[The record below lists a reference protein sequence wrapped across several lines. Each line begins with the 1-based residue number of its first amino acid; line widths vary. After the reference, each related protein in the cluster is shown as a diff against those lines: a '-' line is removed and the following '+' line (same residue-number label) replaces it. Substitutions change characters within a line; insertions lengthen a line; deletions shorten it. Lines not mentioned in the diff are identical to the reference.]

1 MGFGPRIA
9 SFWRN
14 LFHKPRVERDLD
26 AEVSSYCELLT
37 QEKIDAGMSPAEA
50 RRVALLD
57 LGGAEQVK
65 EQVREA
71 RAGAWLET
79 LGQDLRYS
87 LRQLRRNPGF
97 TAVAALSLALGI
109 GATTAVFTV
118 VDRDLFRT
126 LPYPQADRLVVWGV
140 VAPIEDK
147 EFMLGKP
154 YVQLRA
160 HTTPFDSYTSW
171 SPGVSNCDLTEQNP
185 VRLSCVRVEWNFL
198 ATFGVRPL
206 LGRDFTRDDDRPGSP
221 RVALITCGLWRG
233 RLGGSPDALG
243 KSMSLDGQPTKI
255 IGILSPDF
263 EMPTLARVDVLVPQV
278 LDEPAQLRAD
288 TGRVLRTFARLK
300 PGVSLPQAAA
310 ELQPLFQEFIA
321 SAPPQFRKEIH
332 LSVRPLRDFQISDV
346 RRALWLLFASGLA
359 VLLIACANV
368 AGLLLARAASRRQEL
383 AIRAALGAGRG
394 RMIRQCLVESLPLGV
409 MGGVVG
415 YGLAAALVRL
425 FVAIAPTGIPR
436 LDSARLDARVLL
448 FTLGL
453 SVGSV
458 VLFGLAPALQ
468 TPRGEA
474 LAGRHVVGF
483 GRHRFRQALVVTQ
496 VAVSFVL
503 LAGAS
508 LLLRSLWNLENA
520 PLGLHG
526 QGVLTAAINF
536 GQVFYPQ
543 AAQRL
548 AFFEELETRL
558 RRLPGVERLALSD
571 SIPPDGWEHASVYAW
586 FEVSGR
592 PRATEGTGGMVA
604 WRSVTPDYFPAL
616 QIPILR
622 GRGFEEQDRD
632 PGSRAVVLSKTLV
645 NRLFPGQDP
654 LGQRIRPRP
663 ESPWLTVVG
672 VAQDVKNAA
681 LDRPPDPEYY
691 VCRKHTPDD
700 ASSSSTLLIRS
711 SINPDVLAHWVR
723 GEISALNPT
732 LPINIDTMAR
742 RVDSMAA
749 RPRFD
754 AALLGLFAALGCL
767 LAAVGLYGVIAFLVA
782 ERTQEIGVRMAIGA
796 SRGEILRLFAKKGL
810 KLIAIGTVFGVAGAL
825 AASRLLA
832 SLLFGVRPN
841 DPLTFAVAVLV
852 LAMVTLAA
860 TLAPVRR
867 ATRVDPVVA
876 LRYE

>member
-1 MGFGPRIA
+1 MPLLPRLR
-9 SFWRN
+9 SLCRN
-14 LFHKPRVERDLD
+14 LFHKSRMERDLE
-26 AEVSSYCELLT
+26 AEVSSYLGLLE

-50 RRVALLD
+50 RRAALLE
-57 LGGAEQVK
+57 LAGAEQIK

-79 LGQDLRYS
+79 LGQDLRYG

-118 VDRDLFRT
+118 VDRDLFRG
-126 LPYPQADRLVVWGV
+126 LPYSRADRLVVWGV
-140 VAPIEDK
+140 VAPIEER

-160 HTTPFDSYTSW
+160 HATPFESYTSW
-171 SPGVSNCDLTEQNP
+171 SPGLSNCDLTEQNP
-185 VRLSCVRVEWNFL
+185 VRLSCVRVESNFL
-198 ATFGVRPL
+198 ATFGVRPF

-221 RVALITCGLWRG
+221 RVALITYGLWRG
-233 RLGGSPDALG
+233 RWGGDPGVVGRSIW
-243 KSMSLDGQPTKI
+243 LDGQPTTI
-255 IGILSPDF
+255 VGVLPPSF
-263 EMPTLARVDVLVPQV
+263 EMPTLAGVEVLVPQV

-288 TGRVLRTFARLK
+288 TGRVLRSFARLK
-300 PGVSLPQAAA
+300 PGVSIPQAAA

-332 LSVRPLRDFQISDV
+332 LSVRSLRDFQISDV
-346 RRALWLLFASGLA
+346 RRALWLLFASALA

-368 AGLLLARAASRRQEL
+368 AGLLLARTASRRQEL

-394 RMIRQCLVESLPLGV
+394 RLIRQSLVESLPLGL
-409 MGGVVG
+409 MGGAAG
-415 YGLAAALVRL
+415 CGLATALVRL

-436 LDSARLDARVLL
+436 LDAARLDPRVLL
-448 FTLGL
+448 FTLSL
-453 SVGSV
+453 SICSV
-458 VLFGLAPALQ
+458 LLFGLAPALQ
-468 TPRGEA
+468 MPRGEA
-474 LAGRHVVGF
+474 LAGRHELGF
-483 GRHRFRQALVVTQ
+483 DRHRFRQVLVVTQ

-520 PLGLHG
+520 PLGMRG
-526 QGVLTAAINF
+526 EGVLSVGINF
-536 GQVFYPQ
+536 GQAFYPRP
-543 AAQRL
+543 AQRL
-548 AFFEELETRL
+548 AFFEQLETRL

-571 SIPPDGWEHASVYAW
+571 SIPPGGWEHASIYAGI
-586 FEVSGR
+586 EVSGR
-592 PRATEGTGGMVA
+592 PRFTDGTGGMVA

-616 QIPILR
+616 QIRILR

-632 PGSRAVVLSKTLV
+632 PGSRVVILSETLAR
-645 NRLFPGQDP
+645 RLFPGQDAI
-654 LGQRIRPRP
+654 GQRLRMRP
-663 ESPWLTVVG
+663 EVPWLTVVG
-672 VAQDVKNAA
+672 VTEDVKNAG

-691 VCRKHTPDD
+691 VVRRRTPDD
-700 ASSSSTLLIRS
+700 MPGSSTLLIRS
-711 SINPDVLAHWVR
+711 SINPDVLSHWVR
-723 GEISALNPT
+723 GEIAALNPT
-732 LPINIDTMAR
+732 LPVNIETMAHK
-742 RVDSMAA
+742 VDSMAV

-754 AALLGLFAALGCL
+754 TALLGLFAGLGCL

-810 KLIAIGTVFGVAGAL
+810 GLIVMGSVLGVGCAL

-832 SLLFGVRPN
+832 NLLFGVRPN
-841 DPLTFAVAVLV
+841 DPLTFALAVLV
-852 LAMVTLAA
+852 LAIVTLAA
-860 TLAPVRR
+860 TLVPARR

-876 LRYE
+876 RRYE

>member
-1 MGFGPRIA
+1 MGLGPHL
-9 SFWRN
+9 SSLWRN
-14 LFHKPRVERDLD
+14 LFHKARVERDLD
-26 AEVSSYCELLT
+26 AEVGSYLDLLT
-37 QEKIDAGMSPAEA
+37 QEKVDAGMSPAQA
-50 RRVALLD
+50 RREALVE

-65 EQVREA
+65 EEVREA
-71 RAGAWLET
+71 RAGAWVET
-79 LGQDLRYS
+79 LGQDMHYG

-118 VDRDLFRT
+118 VDRDLFRSP
-126 LPYPQADRLVVWGV
+126 PYPQADRLVVWGV
-140 VAPIEDK
+140 VAPIEDR

-160 HTTPFDSYTSW
+160 HPTPFESYTSW
-171 SPGVSNCDLTEQNP
+171 SPGESNCDLTEQNP
-185 VRLSCVRVEWNFL
+185 VRLNCVRVEANFL

-206 LGRDFTRDDDRPGSP
+206 IGRDFTRDDDRPGAP
-221 RVALITCGLWRG
+221 RVALITYVLWRG
-233 RLGGSPDALG
+233 RWGANPAVLG
-243 KSMSLDGQPTKI
+243 KSISVDGQPTKI
-255 IGILSPDF
+255 IGVLPPDF
-263 EMPTLARVDVLVPQV
+263 EMPTLARVEMLVPQV
-278 LDEPAQLRAD
+278 LDEPSQLRAN

-300 PGVSLPQAAA
+300 PGVSVPQAAA

-332 LSVRPLRDFQISDV
+332 LSVRPLRDFQVSDV

-368 AGLLLARAASRRQEL
+368 AGLMLARAASRRQEL

-394 RMIRQCLVESLPLGV
+394 RLIRQSLVESLPLGLI
-409 MGGVVG
+409 GGATG
-415 YGLAAALVRL
+415 CGLAAALVRL
-425 FVAIAPTGIPR
+425 FVGISPTGIPR
-436 LDSARLDARVLL
+436 LDTARLDARILL
-448 FTLGL
+448 FTLCLSIL
-453 SVGSV
+453 SVI
-458 VLFGLAPALQ
+458 LFGLAPALQ
-468 TPRGEA
+468 TARGEA

-483 GRHRFRQALVVTQ
+483 DRHHFRQALVVAQ

-508 LLLRSLWNLENA
+508 LLLRSLWNLEDT
-520 PLGLHG
+520 PLGMRG
-526 QGVLTAAINF
+526 QGVLTAAISF
-536 GQVFYPQ
+536 GQAFYPQ
-543 AAQRL
+543 SAQRL
-548 AFFEELETRL
+548 AFFDELETRL
-558 RRLPGVERLALSD
+558 RRLPGVERLAFAD
-571 SIPPDGWEHASVYAW
+571 SVPPSGWEHASVYAW

-592 PRATEGTGGMVA
+592 PRVTEGTGGMVS

-616 QIPILR
+616 QIRILR
-622 GRGFEEQDRD
+622 GRGFEDRDRD
-632 PGSRAVVLSKTLV
+632 PSSHVVILSQTLRQ
-645 NRLFPGQDP
+645 RLFASEDP
-654 LGQRIRPRP
+654 VGQRIRPRP

-672 VAQDVKNAA
+672 VAQDVRNAGIE
-681 LDRPPDPEYY
+681 RPPDPEYY
-691 VCRKHTPDD
+691 ICQRRTPEDMPG
-700 ASSSSTLLIRS
+700 SSTLLIRS
-711 SINPDVLAHWVR
+711 SINPGVLAHWVR
-723 GEISALNPT
+723 GEIAALNPT
-732 LPINIDTMAR
+732 LPINIETMSE

-754 AALLGLFAALGCL
+754 AALLGLFATLGCL

-796 SRGEILRLFAKKGL
+796 SRGEILGLFAKKGL
-810 KLIAIGTVFGVAGAL
+810 RLIVIGSVVGVACGL

-841 DPLTFAVAVLV
+841 DPLTFVAAVLA
-852 LAMVTLAA
+852 LTIVTLGA
-860 TLAPVRR
+860 TLVPARR